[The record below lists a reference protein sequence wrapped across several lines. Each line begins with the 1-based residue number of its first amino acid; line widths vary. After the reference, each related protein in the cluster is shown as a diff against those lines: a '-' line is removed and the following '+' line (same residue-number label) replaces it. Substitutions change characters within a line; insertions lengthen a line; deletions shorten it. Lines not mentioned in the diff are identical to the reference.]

1 MSPLHQKLIELD
13 RRKDEV
19 KKFYE
24 EYKVTLEA
32 LVKEHGVGHAFQ
44 DEVGIVYQLAEPD
57 GKWVNFDK
65 YSLDRT
71 RREGEKA
78 GTLSMKKA
86 QELGFEVK

>member
-1 MSPLHQKLIELD
+1 MIELD

-24 EYKVTLEA
+24 EYKQTLEA

-44 DEVGIVYQLAEPD
+44 DEIGIVYQLSEAE

-65 YSLDRT
+65 FNLDRT

-78 GTLSMKKA
+78 GSLSLKKA
-86 QELGFEVK
+86 EELGFTVK